1 MPPIKK
7 NNALAH
13 VRSKVDV
20 PDLVEKRRAQFIDAA
35 IELFG
40 QRGYHVT
47 TIRDIA
53 QVAGVSIGLI
63 YQYVEDKEDILFLA
77 LMQVLDQYI
86 QEIPPAVARAT
97 NPIEKID
104 AAVSAY
110 IHIIDKNVNATV
122 LAYRE
127 TKSLRK
133 ERRTLIQQK
142 ELESNAL
149 IAECLM
155 ESIADGSMKA
165 ETDVEMLTYQIV
177 MFSHAWALKS
187 WRFRPLMTVHQY
199 IERGLRLILPSVLTA
214 KGRRAYVRLHG

>member
-1 MPPIKK
+1 MPPKK
-7 NNALAH
+7 KIAASQ
-13 VRSKVDV
+13 VKSKVEA
-20 PDLVEKRRAQFIDAA
+20 PLLVEKRRAQFIEAA

-53 QVAGVSIGLI
+53 QAAGVSIGLI

-86 QEIPPAVARAT
+86 NEIPTAVGQA
-97 NPIEKID
+97 NGPLEKII
-104 AAVSAY
+104 AAVGAY
-110 IHIIDKNVNATV
+110 IRIIDGNVNATV

-133 ERRTLIQQK
+133 ERRLLIQQK

-149 IAECLM
+149 ITDCLSQGM
-155 ESIADGSMKA
+155 TAGIFAAD
-165 ETDVEMLTYQIV
+165 TDVEMMTYQIV
-177 MFSHAWALKS
+177 MFSHAWALKA
-187 WRFRPLMTVHQY
+187 WRFRGMMSVEEY
-199 IERGLRLILPSVLTA
+199 INRGLKMILGAALTPRGKRLFLSLQ
-214 KGRRAYVRLHG
+214 GR